1 MDLLR
6 LGSWFREFILEL
18 AQRVVTDDAPGFISL
33 GILAFA
39 GLIGFR
45 LWWTTR
51 SRTMALAR
59 ACNVVRQA
67 TPASGRSI
75 DLARIEVGLSNWRD
89 VDSKSV
95 TNAFREFRET
105 LLIGRGDE
113 MAVRNSIRPAA
124 FLNIDDM
131 GFSLKA
137 WRILPGLL
145 VSVGLFFTFMGLVAV
160 LTVAAEKLVGADGSG
175 TASQMVVLRDLLD
188 KASAKFIISLTGLF
202 CSILMNIWI
211 TLLSGRVE
219 RRTEELCQ
227 ALETSMTFVSL
238 EGLAEDQLRAV
249 RDQSESLRTVVTEL
263 VAELGKS
270 IEQAAVRSEKSI
282 EKMVQGVGANISSG
296 IGESLERAAER
307 VEEASKSLDGL
318 GESLGRAAETFD
330 GALNRSVET
339 LNGVLRGI
347 EAASRQLVAAADSLT
362 EASPKVIETL
372 REGHAHSLR
381 VAEGATEMVNA
392 AKLAIHEEKTVV
404 LDAADTIKTL
414 LRAFESRAA
423 AYDGQLEKAFAVYQT
438 QVAETLGRLQ
448 SHGADVQNRFGEA
461 LATLSAVIQNAKAFE
476 PESNSESSEPLLD
489 PQSPHSETV
498 K

>member
-1 MDLLR
+1 
-6 LGSWFREFILEL
+6 
-18 AQRVVTDDAPGFISL
+18 
-33 GILAFA
+33 
-39 GLIGFR
+39 
-45 LWWTTR
+45 
-51 SRTMALAR
+51 
-59 ACNVVRQA
+59 
-67 TPASGRSI
+67 
-75 DLARIEVGLSNWRD
+75 
-89 VDSKSV
+89 
-95 TNAFREFRET
+95 
-105 LLIGRGDE
+105 
-113 MAVRNSIRPAA
+113 
-124 FLNIDDM
+124 
-131 GFSLKA
+131 
-137 WRILPGLL
+137 
-145 VSVGLFFTFMGLVAV
+145 
-160 LTVAAEKLVGADGSG
+160 
-175 TASQMVVLRDLLD
+175 
-188 KASAKFIISLTGLF
+188 
-202 CSILMNIWI
+202 
-211 TLLSGRVE
+211 
-219 RRTEELCQ
+219 
-227 ALETSMTFVSL
+227 
-238 EGLAEDQLRAV
+238 
-249 RDQSESLRTVVTEL
+249 
-263 VAELGKS
+263 
-270 IEQAAVRSEKSI
+270 
-282 EKMVQGVGANISSG
+282 MVQGVGANISSG